1 MNDSSSSLPEP
12 GTPEFES
19 LLAKLSGGRAN
30 SFGIEGR
37 HVPGGSVRYDAPDLA
52 SAVALAEEFKATGY
66 YKFFRGQ
73 RDARWQIVSSF
84 VRLTPEQREQ
94 AIADFA
100 EFFAFA
106 RDAPDLLPYLQD
118 DDALIAT
125 AQHHGL
131 AATNFIDFTHSPEV
145 AGWFASDGAVIG
157 DEGAIFLVDDEA
169 EKGFA
174 IAGGKLRFVAPDVPN
189 LWRLEAQQGFF
200 LEAPGPF
207 DHIWPLDR
215 IIFPHSDASSP
226 IPREQIYPVK
236 KSALEQAI
244 DQYELRRRQRRTF
257 QEFMASADHSRM
269 HFIQI
274 EDDTL
279 TGEGDL
285 LIPPAE
291 WATGPHERW
300 IDMDL
305 ESKGAPIT
313 IELMRTVSEQLVRLI
328 GERRHCAELLEITGA
343 IPSTLQT
350 KIDRLWRGCRPHPY
364 SSDQIARCIVSLV
377 AMVEVLEDFRISE
390 GLQQQA
396 AADMLYS
403 PAIEIEMST
412 AGENAARAFV
422 NVDRLWSALK
432 QEIRSL
438 LGPEGRPLTDGW
450 ISTLFADDWKRPG
463 RNFDG
468 PMLLDLFVDQ
478 VIPWQIAT
486 NRDPIA
492 FSAFHIRTLGK
503 P

>member
-1 MNDSSSSLPEP
+1 LNDSPSSVPVP
-12 GTPEFES
+12 GTPEFEI
-19 LLAKLSGGRAN
+19 LLAKLGGSRAN

-37 HVPGGSVRYDAPDLA
+37 YVPGGSIQYDAPDLA
-52 SAVALAEEFKATGY
+52 SAVALAEEFKAAGH

-73 RDARWQIVSSF
+73 RDARWKIVSSF
-84 VRLTPEQREQ
+84 VRLAPEQREQ
-94 AIADFA
+94 AIADFS
-100 EFFAFA
+100 EFLAFA
-106 RDAPDLLPYLQD
+106 RGAPDLLAYLQD

-131 AATNFIDFTHSPEV
+131 AATNFIDFSHSPQV

-157 DEGAIFLVDDEA
+157 EEGAIFLVDDEA
-169 EKGFA
+169 ENGFA
-174 IAGGKLRFVAPDVPN
+174 LTGGKLRFIAPSVPN

-215 IIFPHSDASSP
+215 IVFPHGDAISP
-226 IPREQIYPVK
+226 IPRGHIYPIK

-244 DQYELRRRQRRTF
+244 DQYELKRRQLRTF

-269 HFIQI
+269 RFIQI

-279 TGEGDL
+279 NDEGDP
-285 LIPPAE
+285 LIAPPE

-300 IDMDL
+300 TDMDI
-305 ESKGAPIT
+305 ESKGEPIA
-313 IELMRTVSEQLVRLI
+313 IELMRTVSEELVRLI

-343 IPSTLQT
+343 VPSTLQM

-364 SSDQIARCIVSLV
+364 SSNQIARCIVSLV
-377 AMVEVLEDFRISE
+377 SMVEALENFRISE

-432 QEIRSL
+432 PEIRSSL
-438 LGPEGRPLTDGW
+438 APEGRPFTGGW
-450 ISTLFADDWKRPG
+450 ISTLFADNWKRPG
-463 RNFDG
+463 RNFQG
-468 PMLLDLFVDQ
+468 PMLLELFVDQ
-478 VIPWQIAT
+478 IIPWQIAT
-486 NRDPIA
+486 NRHTIA